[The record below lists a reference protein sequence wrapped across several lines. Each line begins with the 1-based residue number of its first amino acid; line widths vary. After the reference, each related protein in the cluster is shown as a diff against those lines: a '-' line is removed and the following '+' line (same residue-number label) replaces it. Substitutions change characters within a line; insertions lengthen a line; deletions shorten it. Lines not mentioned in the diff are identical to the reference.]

1 MNKAPYSAG
10 FKPTT
15 AHLAAEALAPSERV
29 HLVDVE
35 RRTSDKDVVVVA
47 AEVRG
52 GRFEIRRQI
61 LEVKILGEKL
71 EIARVETL
79 KMS

>member
-1 MNKAPYSAG
+1 MNQAPYSAG

-35 RRTSDKDVVVVA
+35 RRTSDKNVVVVVA

-71 EIARVETL
+71 
-79 KMS
+79 